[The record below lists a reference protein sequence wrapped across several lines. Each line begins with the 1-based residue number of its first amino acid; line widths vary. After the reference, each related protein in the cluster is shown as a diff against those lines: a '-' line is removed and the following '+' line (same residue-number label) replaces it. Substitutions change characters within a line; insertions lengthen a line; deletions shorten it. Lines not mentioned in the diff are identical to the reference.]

1 MNRKFNWVRRS
12 RNNAAQNAIP
22 VRFDPAPSFEI
33 HIKRSRRNTILD
45 LDPPLVPKIDGMQAR
60 AAGRQTLRILLS
72 PFNRGVRAPAMAAVT
87 LLDELHLDERR
98 LEAVLK
104 NARKKRC

>member
-1 MNRKFNWVRRS
+1 MNQKFNWIRRKLT
-12 RNNAAQNAIP
+12 NAAKLAIA
-22 VRFDPAPSFEI
+22 VRFEPDPSFALE
-33 HIKRSRRNTILD
+33 IKRSRRNTIMD
-45 LDPPLVPKIDGMQAR
+45 LDPPLVPKIDDLPAR
-60 AAGRQTLRILLS
+60 ANGRQTLRVLLA
-72 PFNRGVRAPAMAAVT
+72 PFNRGPAMAAVT